1 MRCPSIEANLH
12 AKSSEQQSVSS
23 RTRGTFVS
31 EADSIEPVVLARR
44 EGHVLVVTINR
55 PKAANS
61 IDARVHTL
69 LGQAWESAEADRD
82 IRAIVLTGAGSATF
96 CGGADLKALG
106 AGGPGAVTPPETEH
120 WGFAGIVQHPISVPI
135 ISAVNGSAMGGGT
148 EIALVSD
155 MVVASDTAVF
165 GLPEIRRGLVAGA
178 GGAFRLMTAVPEHI
192 ALEMILTGQPISAQ
206 EAARWGL
213 VNRVVAPDDVLD
225 TALGLAHLCTE
236 GAPLAVRASK
246 RLARRISDG
255 TIAHEEQSWQQN
267 RQELDR
273 LATTKDV
280 VEGITAFLQKRDPT
294 WTAQ

>member
-1 MRCPSIEANLH
+1 
-12 AKSSEQQSVSS
+12 
-23 RTRGTFVS
+23 VS
-31 EADSIEPVVLARR
+31 EAASTEPVVLTRR

-55 PKAANS
+55 PRAANS

-69 LGQAWESAEADRD
+69 LGEAWESAEADRD
-82 IRAIVLTGAGSATF
+82 IRAIVLTGTGSATF

-106 AGGPGAVTPPETEH
+106 TGGPGAVTPPEI
-120 WGFAGIVQHPISVPI
+120 A
-135 ISAVNGSAMGGGT
+135 AVNGSAMGGGT

-165 GLPEIRRGLVAGA
+165 GLPEIRRGLIAGA
-178 GGAFRLMTAVPEHI
+178 GGAFRLMSAVPEHI

-213 VNRVVAPDDVLD
+213 VNRVVAPTEVLD
-225 TALGLAHLCTE
+225 TALELARLCAE

-246 RLARRISDG
+246 RLARHITDG
-255 TIAHEEQSWQQN
+255 TIAHEKDSWAQN
-267 RQELDR
+267 RRELDG
-273 LATTKDV
+273 LSTTQDV

>member
-1 MRCPSIEANLH
+1 M
-12 AKSSEQQSVSS
+12 
-23 RTRGTFVS
+23 S
-31 EADSIEPVVLARR
+31 EAASPEPVVSTRR

-106 AGGPGAVTPPETEH
+106 TGGPAAVTPPETEQ

-135 ISAVNGSAMGGGT
+135 IAAVNGSAMGGGT

-155 MVVASDTAVF
+155 MVVASETAVF
-165 GLPEIRRGLVAGA
+165 GLPEIRRGLIAGA
-178 GGAFRLMTAVPEHI
+178 GGAFRLMAAVPEHI

-213 VNRVVAPDDVLD
+213 VNRVVPSTDVLD
-225 TALGLAHLCTE
+225 TALGLARLCAE

-246 RLARRISDG
+246 RLARRITDG
-255 TIAHEEQSWQQN
+255 TIAHEDRSWQQN
-267 RQELDR
+267 REELDR
-273 LATTKDV
+273 LTTTKDV

>member
-1 MRCPSIEANLH
+1 M
-12 AKSSEQQSVSS
+12 
-23 RTRGTFVS
+23 S
-31 EADSIEPVVLARR
+31 EADSIEPVVLTRR

-69 LGQAWESAEADRD
+69 LGRAWESAEADRD

-106 AGGPGAVTPPETEH
+106 TGGPGAVTPPETEH
-120 WGFAGIVQHPISVPI
+120 WGFAGIVQHPISVPV

-148 EIALVSD
+148 EIALASD

-178 GGAFRLMTAVPEHI
+178 GGTFRLMSAVPEHV
-192 ALEMILTGQPISAQ
+192 ALEMILTGQPSSAQ

-213 VNRVVAPDDVLD
+213 VNRVVAPDDVLA
-225 TALGLAHLCTE
+225 TALGLARLCAE

-255 TIAHEEQSWQQN
+255 TIAHEEESWQQN
-267 RQELDR
+267 RRELDR
-273 LATTKDV
+273 LATTQDV

>member
-1 MRCPSIEANLH
+1 M
-12 AKSSEQQSVSS
+12 
-23 RTRGTFVS
+23 S
-31 EADSIEPVVLARR
+31 EAASAEPVVLTRR
-44 EGHVLVVTINR
+44 ESHVLVVTINR
-55 PKAANS
+55 PRAANS

-69 LGQAWESAEADRD
+69 LGEAWESAEADRD

-106 AGGPGAVTPPETEH
+106 TGGPGAVTPPETEH
-120 WGFAGIVQHPISVPI
+120 WGFAGIVQHPISVPVI
-135 ISAVNGSAMGGGT
+135 AAVNGSAMGGGT

-165 GLPEIRRGLVAGA
+165 GLPEIRRGLIAGA
-178 GGAFRLMTAVPEHI
+178 GGTFRLMSAVPEHI

-213 VNRVVAPDDVLD
+213 VNTVVAPTEVLH
-225 TALGLAHLCTE
+225 TALELARLCAE

-246 RLARRISDG
+246 RLARRITDG
-255 TIAHEEQSWQQN
+255 AIAHEKDSWAQN

-273 LATTKDV
+273 LTTTQDV